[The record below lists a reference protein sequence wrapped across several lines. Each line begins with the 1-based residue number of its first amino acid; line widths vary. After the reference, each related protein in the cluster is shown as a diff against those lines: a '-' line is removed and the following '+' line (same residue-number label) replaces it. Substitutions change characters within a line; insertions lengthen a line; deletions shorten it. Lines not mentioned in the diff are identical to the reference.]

1 MFPYSPLR
9 FDQWHA
15 LYHQPPRLIDPQ
27 LLPELSLS
35 LSYVVKNI
43 PLWYCKLSPG
53 IQMNKNW
60 NKGFF
65 IDDCF
70 LNYHCYNEPKSFRI
84 HCKQHK
90 RRKKTVVHIPR
101 SQHTFIIVNTKS
113 FHYQTHF
120 ICKEIYENFTQTILP
135 NNIN

>member
-84 HCKQHK
+84 HCKRHK
-90 RRKKTVVHIPR
+90 RRKKNSSTY
-101 SQHTFIIVNTKS
+101 TTKS
-113 FHYQTHF
+113 TYIYYCEH
-120 ICKEIYENFTQTILP
+120 EIFSLSDTLYM
-135 NNIN
+135 